1 MNNEQDMELKSL
13 NERAEFYKSLNIWV
27 YPYKDYSDQ
36 FHWLDW
42 RNLNDTEYAT
52 LSESFD
58 WTSANGIN
66 VVAGKK
72 GIMVLMFRK
81 DNSTQYTTNSIKRIL
96 SILELQQD
104 YKWLIEGDTSFSIVI
119 DVCNMPMGKIQ
130 KKYKDFLIIYEDSF
144 ILPPGI
150 EHYESYFRNGL
161 PKSHPTQIH
170 WNVLYNK
177 LQEIDKLPIV
187 FRGYTQEQKD
197 YATKMKIVM
206 GCILIIFVAIVTGI
220 IAAVNSLS
228 FGVWCGM
235 FIVTLGAVAGLIYIM
250 SH

>member
-1 MNNEQDMELKSL
+1 MNSIQEWADCYKGLK
-13 NERAEFYKSLNIWV
+13 IWV

-42 RNLNDTEYAT
+42 RNLKDSEYE
-52 LSESFD
+52 SETFD
-58 WTSANGIN
+58 WSSANGIN
-66 VVAGKK
+66 VIAGKK
-72 GIMVLMFRK
+72 GIMVLRFRK
-81 DNSTQYTTNSIKRIL
+81 DNSPQYTTNSILKIL

-104 YKWLIEGDTSFSIVI
+104 YEWVIEGNTFFAIII

-130 KKYKDFLIIYEDSF
+130 KDFKDFQIIYEDSF

-161 PKSHPTQIH
+161 PKSHPTQFH
-170 WNVLYNK
+170 WNVLFGK
-177 LQEIDKLPIV
+177 LQEINKLPIV

-197 YATKMKIVM
+197 YAAKMKIAM
-206 GCILIIFVAIVTGI
+206 GCIVVIVIAIITGI
-220 IAAVNSLS
+220 ITACNALSLAEW
-228 FGVWCGM
+228 FGM
-235 FIVTLGAVAGLIYIM
+235 FLMSLGVVAGLIYIM